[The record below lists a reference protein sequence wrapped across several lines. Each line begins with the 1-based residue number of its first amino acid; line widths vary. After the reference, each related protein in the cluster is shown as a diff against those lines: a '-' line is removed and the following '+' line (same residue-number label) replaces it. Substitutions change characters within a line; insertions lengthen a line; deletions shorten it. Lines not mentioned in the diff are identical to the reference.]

1 MASPSSVSAA
11 APITPNWKISEVL
24 QVHPELLDVLIETA
38 PEFKKL
44 RNPILRRVQSKLVTV
59 GQAAQIAGLEPAY
72 LVDRLNAAAGIQGP
86 VADKSE
92 DSSSS
97 IPKPEPPWVDAATI
111 AQWIDVRPYQ
121 QRGEE
126 PFSAI
131 MAAIREVPRG
141 QVLLLRNTFEP
152 TPLYDI
158 LGQRGFEHW
167 ATQLGESDWEIRFF
181 HAGSARTSQQPA
193 NAPDTAR
200 AHDTWDDPTSTL
212 TIDVSELVPPEPMI
226 RILTALE
233 ELPDGASLLVHH
245 VRRPMHLYPRLDELG
260 YHHDTRE
267 IGPAQVEILIEKP
280 AAPVPVIGAR

>member
-1 MASPSSVSAA
+1 MTSPSSTATG
-11 APITPNWKISEVL
+11 APITANWKISDVL
-24 QVHPELLDVLIETA
+24 QVHPELLDVLIGTA
-38 PEFKKL
+38 PTFKKL

-72 LVDRLNAAAGIQGP
+72 LVDRLNSAAGIEGKGSGEAIVPATPRSQL
-86 VADKSE
+86 AS
-92 DSSSS
+92 
-97 IPKPEPPWVDAATI
+97 PWVDAATV
-111 AQWIDVRPYQ
+111 AQSLDVRPFQ

-131 MAAIREVPRG
+131 MAAIRQVPRG

-152 TPLYDI
+152 TPLYDV

-167 ATQLGESDWEIRFF
+167 ATQLGENDWEIRFF
-181 HAGSARTSQQPA
+181 HAGPARTPRQTA
-193 NAPDTAR
+193 DAPDTAQ
-200 AHDTWDDPTSTL
+200 APATWDDPTSTL
-212 TIDVSELVPPEPMI
+212 TIDVSELVPPEPLI

-260 YHHDTRE
+260 YLHDTRE
-267 IGPAQVEILIEKP
+267 LGPGQVEILIEKP
-280 AAPVPVIGAR
+280 AVPVIGAR